1 MPFEIQPCSATD
13 ALGLATTMMGA
24 RLTDPHWA
32 FLWENPN
39 PQDIIA
45 KGALRVPWNLATGRD
60 TKRHQKVI
68 DIETGR
74 VVGYARWILPDCLAK
89 RNGVWLEAQAP
100 EGTQIEREE
109 WEKQYRENTTGGQPI
124 GMKGGGLMSYRSAPL
139 EVVDARIMRNGPF
152 LSKYLDLS
160 DRFYSKLTI
169 ILALDYLTTDPDF
182 WRRGIGSMLVQSG
195 MKVADQ
201 YGMKIYVMSEPAALK
216 LYLNFGFELLETV
229 STDYSKY
236 GGTEP
241 SVEHFLV
248 RAPQSMII

>member
-1 MPFEIQPCSATD
+1 
-13 ALGLATTMMGA
+13 MMSA

-32 FLWENPN
+32 FLWKDPN
-39 PQDIIA
+39 PKDIIT

-68 DIETGR
+68 DVETGR
-74 VVGYARWILPDCLAK
+74 VVGYTRWILPDCLAK
-89 RNGVWLEAQAP
+89 QNDVWLEAQAP

-109 WEKQYRENTTGGQPI
+109 WEKQYRENTKAGQPI

-139 EVVDARIMRNGPF
+139 EVVDARIMRDGPF
-152 LSKYLDLS
+152 L
-160 DRFYSKLTI
+160 T
-169 ILALDYLTTDPDF
+169 LDYLTTHPDF
-182 WRRGIGSMLVQSG
+182 WRRGIGRMLVQSG
-195 MKVADQ
+195 MKIADQ

-216 LYLNFGFELLETV
+216 LYLNLRFELLETV

-241 SVEHFLV
+241 TVEHFLV
-248 RAPQSMII
+248 RAPQSMI